1 MTKSIR
7 TAQKQG
13 FTLIELLVVI
23 AIISLLAAIL
33 FPVFARAREN
43 ARRASC
49 LSNLKQLAL
58 GAHMYSQDF
67 DGRLPEYSNPPSAMA
82 VLFPYVKNRQVY
94 KCPSSALVNSQNFNP
109 DTSYYGTEYGMPSIY
124 PPRKAALA
132 NISYGG
138 AVTIMDAIPEAAV
151 TCLFAETV
159 RVGGTYGGKTGWH
172 TFDGTAVDDTSYGG
186 LPVLDR
192 HFEGGNYAF
201 MDGHVKWLKKEV
213 VFIPQATNTTI
224 KFYWN

>member
-1 MTKSIR
+1 MTQNQDVR
-7 TAQKQG
+7 RVG

-23 AIISLLAAIL
+23 AIISILAAIL

-49 LSNLKQLAL
+49 ASNLKQLAL

-67 DGRLPEYSNPPSAMA
+67 DGRLPEFYNPPSSMA
-82 VLFPYVKNRQVY
+82 VFYPYVKNRQVY
-94 KCPSSALVNSQNFNP
+94 KCPSANLERSHLYNA
-109 DTSYYGTEYGMPSIY
+109 DTSSFGTEYGMPAIY

-132 NISYGG
+132 NINYGG
-138 AVTIMDAIPEAAV
+138 EVTIMDAIPEAAK
-151 TCLFAETV
+151 TCLFAETI
-159 RVGGTYGGKTGWH
+159 RIGGSNDKKTGWH

-192 HFEGGNYAF
+192 HFEGSNYAF
-201 MDGHVKWLKKEV
+201 MDGHVKWLKKEAV
-213 VFIPQATNTTI
+213 SVPQASNNTI